1 MRSHDDVIKLISLA
15 FSAALQS
22 ILISWLQS
30 RKYSDQTEH
39 IFFTTSSFFILTHLM
54 HSHVAKNSV
63 SSNWSHAHLSGLSF
77 LLDDAGNGRH
87 PAKSPPL
94 LMEVAPDGVGG
105 YNKVKLEWEW

>member
-1 MRSHDDVIKLISLA
+1 MKSHYDVIKLIGLT

-39 IFFTTSSFFILTHLM
+39 IFTTSSFFILTHLM

-63 SSNWSHAHLSGLSF
+63 SSKWSHAHFSGLSF
-77 LLDDAGNGRH
+77 LLDDAGNGGH

-105 YNKVKLEWEW
+105 HKAA